1 MAAEKMAAEIK
12 LKGLPLKLV
21 IDGLIEEEVAINA
34 LTASLKEKVSFT
46 NYLVT
51 NNLLSATKIAMEAS
65 KEFGLPVFDL
75 DSIDPESIP
84 QDVVDDKLI
93 KKHHALPLF
102 KRGNRLYVGI
112 ADPTNLAAIDDI
124 KFQTGVNTEAIL
136 VEEDK
141 LSQMVEKLLEEQ
153 EAAMDQMMG
162 DDLEDLDD
170 LDFSDPDAEQKEDD
184 SGSEIDDTPV
194 VRFINKILLDAI
206 KKGAS
211 DIHFEPYEK
220 IYRVRLRIDGI
231 LREVARP
238 PVAMSPK
245 LSARIKVMSRMD
257 TAEKRV
263 PQDGRIK
270 LKISRAKAID
280 FRVNTCPTLFGE
292 KIVLR
297 ILDPSSASLGIDAL
311 GYEADQKE
319 LYLNAL
325 ANPYGMILVTGPTGS
340 GKTVSLYTGLN
351 ILNTVDTNISTAEDP
366 VEINLQGI
374 NQVNVNDKVGLTFE
388 AALRAF
394 LRQDPDI
401 IMVGEIR
408 DLQTAEIAIKAAQTG
423 HMVMSTLHT
432 NDAPLTLARLVNMG
446 VPPFNISSA
455 VSLIIAQ
462 RLARRLCN
470 SCKEKIDIPRPALE
484 AEGFTAQQIDEKPDL
499 FKAVGCDQCSDGYKG
514 RVGIYQVM
522 PISDEIGRIIMNN
535 GTAIDVADQAQK
547 DGIANLR
554 QSAIKKVIAGLTSLE
569 EINRV
574 TKD

>member
-1 MAAEKMAAEIK
+1 MAAELKLSGLSRKLVTDGLLEEERAIEA
-12 LKGLPLKLV
+12 LKG
-21 IDGLIEEEVAINA
+21 AIQ
-34 LTASLKEKVSFT
+34 EKVSFT
-46 NYLVT
+46 SYLVS
-51 NNLLSATKIAMEAS
+51 NNILEASKIAMEAS

-75 DSIDPESIP
+75 DAIDPESIP
-84 QDVVDDKLI
+84 KDVVDEKLI
-93 KKHHALPLF
+93 QKHHALPLF
-102 KRGNRLYVGI
+102 KRGKRLYIGI
-112 ADPTNLAAIDDI
+112 SDPTNLAAIDDI
-124 KFQTGVNTEAIL
+124 KFQAAINTEAVL
-136 VEEDK
+136 VEENK
-141 LSQMVEKLLEEQ
+141 LSKMVEKLLEEQ
-153 EAAMDQMMG
+153 ESAMDDMMN
-162 DDLEDLDD
+162 DDLDNLDD
-170 LDFSDPDAEQKEDD
+170 LDFADPDVDKQEDTD
-184 SGSEIDDTPV
+184 SGVDDTPV
-194 VRFINKILLDAI
+194 VRFVNKILLDAI

-220 IYRVRLRIDGI
+220 SYRVRLRIDGV

-238 PVAMSPK
+238 PLAMSPR

-270 LKISRAKAID
+270 LKISKTKAID

-311 GYEADQKE
+311 GYEADQKA
-319 LYLNAL
+319 LYLKAL

-366 VEINLQGI
+366 AEINLEGI
-374 NQVNVNDKVGLTFE
+374 NQVNVNEKVGLTFE

-432 NDAPLTLARLVNMG
+432 NDAPQTLARLVNMG
-446 VPPFNISSA
+446 VAPFNIASA
-455 VSLIIAQ
+455 VNLIIAQ

-470 SCKEKIDIPRPALE
+470 HCKEKVDIPRAALE
-484 AEGFTAQQIDEKPDL
+484 EEGFTSEQINSKPEL
-499 FKAVGCDQCSDGYKG
+499 FKANGCDQCSEGYKG
-514 RVGIYQVM
+514 RVGIYQVL
-522 PISDEIGRIIMNN
+522 PISEETGRIIMEN
-535 GTAIDVADQAQK
+535 GTAIDIADQADK
-547 DGIANLR
+547 EGIDDLR
-554 QSAIKKVIAGLTSLE
+554 KSAIKKVLAGLTSLE

>member
-1 MAAEKMAAEIK
+1 MAAN
-12 LKGLPLKLV
+12 LKLNGISHKLV
-21 IDGLIEEEVAINA
+21 ADNLLAEEIALNA
-34 LTASLKEKVSFT
+34 LEASAKEKITFT
-46 NYLVT
+46 SYLVS
-51 NNLLSATKIAMEAS
+51 NNLISANVIAIETS

-75 DSIDPESIP
+75 DALDEESTP
-84 QDVVDDKLI
+84 HDVVDDKLI
-93 KKHHALPLF
+93 QKHHALPLF
-102 KRGNRLYVGI
+102 KRGQRLYIGI
-112 ADPTNLAAIDDI
+112 ADPTNLAAINDI
-124 KFQTGVNTEAIL
+124 NFQTGIHTEAVL

-141 LSQMVEKLLEEQ
+141 LSTLIAKLLEKKED
-153 EAAMDQMMG
+153 ALSGMLDG
-162 DDLEDLDD
+162 DLDD
-170 LDFSDPDAEQKEDD
+170 LDDLEFTDPDAEQKNDD
-184 SGSEIDDTPV
+184 TNSEVDDTPV

-220 IYRVRLRIDGI
+220 SYRVRLRIDGI
-231 LREVARP
+231 LSEVAKP
-238 PVAMSPK
+238 PLAMSNK

-257 TAEKRV
+257 TAERRV

-270 LKISRAKAID
+270 LKISKKKSID

-311 GYEADQKE
+311 GYEPEQKE
-319 LYLNAL
+319 LYLKAL

-366 VEINLQGI
+366 VEINLEGI
-374 NQVNVNDKVGLTFE
+374 NQVNVNEKVGLTFE
-388 AALRAF
+388 SALRAF

-408 DLQTAEIAIKAAQTG
+408 DLNTAEIAVKAAQTG

-446 VPPFNISSA
+446 VPPFNIASA

-470 SCKEKIDIPRPALE
+470 NCKEKVDIPQLTLKE
-484 AEGFTAQQIDEKPDL
+484 EGFNEEQINAKPEL
-499 FKAVGCDQCSDGYKG
+499 YKAVGCDQCSDGFKG

-522 PISDEIGRIIMNN
+522 PISNEIGRIIMDN
-535 GTAIDVADQAQK
+535 GTSIEVADQAEK
-547 DGIANLR
+547 DGVDNLR
-554 QSAIKKVIAGLTSLE
+554 QSAIKKVMAGLTSLE

>member
-1 MAAEKMAAEIK
+1 MTANLK
-12 LKGLPLKLV
+12 LKGLPQKLV
-21 IDGLIEEEVAINA
+21 AGGLLDEEHAQNA
-34 LTASLKEKVSFT
+34 LKRAVKENISFT
-46 NYLVT
+46 KYLVD
-51 NNLLSATKIAMEAS
+51 NKIVPANQIAMEAS
-65 KEFGLPVFDL
+65 REFGLPVFDL
-75 DSIDPESIP
+75 DALDVEAIP
-84 QDVVDDKLI
+84 RDIVDQKLI
-93 KKHHALPLF
+93 KTHHALPLF
-102 KRGNRLYVGI
+102 KRGHRLYVGI

-124 KFQTGVNTEAIL
+124 KFQTGINTEAIL
-136 VEEDK
+136 VEENK
-141 LSQMVEKLLEEQ
+141 LSRLLEKLLEDQ
-153 EAAMDQMMG
+153 EAAINEMMAG
-162 DDLEDLDD
+162 DLEGLDD
-170 LDFSDPDAEQKEDD
+170 LDFTDPDAEQEEEK
-184 SGSEIDDTPV
+184 GSEIDDTPV
-194 VRFINKILLDAI
+194 VRFVNKILLDAI

-220 IYRVRLRIDGI
+220 SYRVRLRIDGV
-231 LREVARP
+231 LREVAKP
-238 PVAMSPK
+238 PVIMSAK
-245 LSARIKVMSRMD
+245 LSARIKVMSRLD

-270 LKISRAKAID
+270 LKISKNKAID

-311 GYEADQKE
+311 GYEPEQKE

-366 VEINLQGI
+366 VEINLEGI
-374 NQVNVNDKVGLTFE
+374 NQVNVNDKIGLTFE
-388 AALRAF
+388 TALRAF

-446 VPPFNISSA
+446 VPPFNIATA

-462 RLARRLCN
+462 RLARRLCKH
-470 SCKEKIDIPRPALE
+470 CKEKVDIPRLALE
-484 AEGFTAQQIDEKPDL
+484 EEGFTAKQIAAKPDL
-499 FKAVGCDQCSDGYKG
+499 FKAVGCDMCSDGYKG
-514 RVGIYQVM
+514 RIGIYQVM
-522 PISDEIGRIIMNN
+522 PVSNEIGRIIMNN
-535 GTAIDVADQAQK
+535 GTAIDVADQAKK
-547 DGIANLR
+547 DGVANLR
-554 QSAIKKVIAGLTSLE
+554 QSAIKKVVAGLTSLE